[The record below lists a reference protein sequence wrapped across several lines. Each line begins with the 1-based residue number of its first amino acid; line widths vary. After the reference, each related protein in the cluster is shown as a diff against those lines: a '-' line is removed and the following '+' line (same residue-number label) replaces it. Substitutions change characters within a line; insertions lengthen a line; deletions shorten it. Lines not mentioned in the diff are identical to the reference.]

1 MLVVAA
7 VLGAVLFAWRRLAPR
22 RASRRRAVP
31 GGWRELARQDER
43 LSQALELRGRL
54 DALAQRAQ
62 SLVDD
67 GLVGEVDEVIESL
80 VVLAT
85 LRLELDGHLAGLD
98 PEEAAR
104 DAAALGE
111 GRAAR
116 LQASYDALVARR
128 DRLIGEGTEIV
139 TGLREIYLD
148 VLEGVTGS
156 GAELAQAAAR
166 TRTLGEAVRLRVE
179 AEREVRALVTA
190 G

>member
-1 MLVVAA
+1 MLFAAA
-7 VLGAVLFAWRRLAPR
+7 VVGAVVYAWQRLAPR

-31 GGWRELARQDER
+31 GPWRELAREDER
-43 LSQALELRGRL
+43 LAQALELRGRL
-54 DALAQRAQ
+54 DALARREH

-67 GLVGEVDEVIESL
+67 GLVGEVDEVIASL

-85 LRLELDGHLAGLD
+85 LRLELDRHLAGLD
-98 PEEAAR
+98 PAEAAR
-104 DAAALGE
+104 DAAALGP

-116 LQASYDALVARR
+116 LQASYDSLVARR
-128 DRLIGEGTEIV
+128 DRLTGEESEIV

-156 GAELAQAAAR
+156 GAVLRR
-166 TRTLGEAVRLRVE
+166 TRLRSMSWE
-179 AEREVRALVTA
+179 